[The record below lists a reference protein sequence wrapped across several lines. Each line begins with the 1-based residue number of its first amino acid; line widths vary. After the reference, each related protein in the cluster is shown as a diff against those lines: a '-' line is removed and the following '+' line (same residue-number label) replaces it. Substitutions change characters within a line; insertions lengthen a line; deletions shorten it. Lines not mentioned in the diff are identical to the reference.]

1 MNAVNRL
8 PEEALLALSSRGR
21 RLQVV
26 RFWVEVLS
34 GGRRRFTPAF
44 SLRGTWPHHS
54 CLLLVY
60 YLVLMSLGAG
70 RDRPEGG

>member
-1 MNAVNRL
+1 MNAVDRL

-26 RFWVEVLS
+26 RFRVEVLS
-34 GGRRRFTPAF
+34 GGRRRFSPALG
-44 SLRGTWPHHS
+44 LRCAWPHHR